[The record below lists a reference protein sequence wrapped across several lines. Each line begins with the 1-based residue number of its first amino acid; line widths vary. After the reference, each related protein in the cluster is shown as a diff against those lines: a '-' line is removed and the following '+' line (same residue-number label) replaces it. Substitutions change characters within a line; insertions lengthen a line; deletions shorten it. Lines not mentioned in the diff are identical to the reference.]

1 MTALI
6 VFSHLRWGF
15 VYQRPQHLMTALA
28 ERLPVLFVEEPVH
41 THGAAHL
48 ECRVLGPNLRVLV
61 PHTPL
66 HGMGFHDEQ
75 MPVLQRLLDAHLRL
89 MNLSDFGIWFCT
101 PMALPLAANWHPRV
115 VVYDCMDEHAAL
127 QSAPPLL

>member
-15 VYQRPQHLMTALA
+15 VCQRPQHLMSALA

-41 THGAAHL
+41 TPGAPHL
-48 ECRVLGPNLRVLV
+48 ECRTLGPNLQVLV

-66 HGMGFHDEQ
+66 RAVGFHDEQ
-75 MPVLQRLLDAHLRL
+75 LPTLRSFTSVLLMTKTPELALLAPSEPQSIIVLFDVLAVCRMTL
-89 MNLSDFGIWFCT
+89 
-101 PMALPLAANWHPRV
+101 PMT
-115 VVYDCMDEHAAL
+115 
-127 QSAPPLL
+127 